1 MRKLILPA
9 IVAMFVASP
18 CLHAGE
24 AAPEPASVAVECES
38 VTLLG
43 SRIVKKSAARV
54 RAAASRSRKAARKAI
69 DIVSPPY
76 PAIKERLNKG
86 RATRSARR
94 SRVFAS
100 IRIN

>member
-1 MRKLILPA
+1 MKKLILPA
-9 IVAMFVASP
+9 VVALFVSSP

-24 AAPEPASVAVECES
+24 AALEPASVAAECES

-54 RAAASRSRKAARKAI
+54 RAAASRSRKVARKAI

-76 PAIKERLNKG
+76 PAVKKRLNKG
-86 RATRSARR
+86 RAARSARR